1 LTAHSSTP
9 TSLASSEQ
17 RDAIEAP
24 IEARLLVLAGAGTG
38 KTFVLSERIH
48 HLVGTSDVAPGRELL
63 VLSFTRAVVRE
74 LKDRIGA
81 VGNAARLV
89 RPITFDS
96 FATRLLA
103 TMPDD
108 QLAPGWRESGYDS
121 RIAAAARALG
131 TDEGKAVV
139 AEYRHVFVDEI
150 QDLVGVRATL
160 VDALLA
166 RAFGFTLLGDPAQ
179 AIYDHQVRQ
188 ATDTTSSESFL
199 RRVRTRHPE
208 LRTVTLHENFRT
220 RGRYAAEID
229 QVGSDLRL
237 EQPDPGAVAAELA
250 ETVRGLDQI
259 DGLDELAGALRGCAQ
274 RVALLCRSN
283 NRALAVSRS
292 LSELG
297 IDHRLQREATERV
310 LPSWLALLF
319 RGAERTHWGERRL
332 VELAKEKLKDEPNAP
347 DPESLWKLLSDAVI
361 DDSRFDLDVF
371 RERTRL
377 GLLPDELYESQ
388 TSNVIVS
395 TIHRSKGLEFDL
407 VLLTRPERDIEDER
421 DLEELRVLYVAL
433 SRARDEVWTLK
444 LPDSGWWR
452 RDASTGDRLIRSPWR
467 EPRKTLGFEVR
478 PEDFESSRPFGRG
491 RVAVDPAAAQDY
503 LYAHLRR
510 GEMIDLDLVP
520 GREHEEQLPSYLA
533 KHGSTPVAET
543 TEQFGRL
550 LARRLGTSRSWPATL
565 HGLMVD
571 GLETVVGSPSE
582 GEVSG
587 LGVSGL
593 WLRPRLLGLTEIR
606 WQPSEEQ
613 EAADDPST

>member
-188 ATDTTSSESFL
+188 ATDTTSSESCVW
-199 RRVRTRHPE
+199 RVRTRQPE
-208 LRTVTLHENFRT
+208 HRTVTLHENIRT
-220 RGRYAAEID
+220 RGR
-229 QVGSDLRL
+229 
-237 EQPDPGAVAAELA
+237 
-250 ETVRGLDQI
+250 
-259 DGLDELAGALRGCAQ
+259 
-274 RVALLCRSN
+274 
-283 NRALAVSRS
+283 
-292 LSELG
+292 
-297 IDHRLQREATERV
+297 
-310 LPSWLALLF
+310 
-319 RGAERTHWGERRL
+319 
-332 VELAKEKLKDEPNAP
+332 
-347 DPESLWKLLSDAVI
+347 
-361 DDSRFDLDVF
+361 
-371 RERTRL
+371 
-377 GLLPDELYESQ
+377 
-388 TSNVIVS
+388 
-395 TIHRSKGLEFDL
+395 
-407 VLLTRPERDIEDER
+407 
-421 DLEELRVLYVAL
+421 
-433 SRARDEVWTLK
+433 
-444 LPDSGWWR
+444 
-452 RDASTGDRLIRSPWR
+452 
-467 EPRKTLGFEVR
+467 
-478 PEDFESSRPFGRG
+478 
-491 RVAVDPAAAQDY
+491 
-503 LYAHLRR
+503 
-510 GEMIDLDLVP
+510 
-520 GREHEEQLPSYLA
+520 
-533 KHGSTPVAET
+533 
-543 TEQFGRL
+543 
-550 LARRLGTSRSWPATL
+550 
-565 HGLMVD
+565 
-571 GLETVVGSPSE
+571 
-582 GEVSG
+582 
-587 LGVSGL
+587 
-593 WLRPRLLGLTEIR
+593 
-606 WQPSEEQ
+606 
-613 EAADDPST
+613 